1 METIKH
7 FPNNQQHRNRNNKNS
22 GNRGQTE
29 DDILP
34 GIAEKLGEDFHETLI
49 NVHVYKNERCTHA
62 GKNGADHDYP
72 AAKRSKQGSKFTA
85 CRSCSGTGFTRKK
98 SKQNKCYCKR
108 KAKDN
113 IEPIGF
119 LNGSSPFA
127 SFRKE
132 GILPITSP
140 IKRQTTSV

>member
-7 FPNNQQHRNRNNKNS
+7 LPNNQQHRNRNNKNS
-22 GNRGQTE
+22 GNRGQAE

-85 CRSCSGTGFTRKK
+85 CRDCSGTGFTRKNP
-98 SKQNKCYCKR
+98 SK
-108 KAKDN
+108 
-113 IEPIGF
+113 
-119 LNGSSPFA
+119 
-127 SFRKE
+127 
-132 GILPITSP
+132 
-140 IKRQTTSV
+140 TSVIANAKPRII

>member
-7 FPNNQQHRNRNNKNS
+7 LPNNQQHRNRNNKNS
-22 GNRGQTE
+22 GNRGQAE

-34 GIAEKLGEDFHETLI
+34 GIAEKLGEYFHETLI

-85 CRSCSGTGFTRKK
+85 CRGCSGTGFTRKK

-119 LNGSSPFA
+119 F
-127 SFRKE
+127 
-132 GILPITSP
+132 
-140 IKRQTTSV
+140 KRFVTVCF